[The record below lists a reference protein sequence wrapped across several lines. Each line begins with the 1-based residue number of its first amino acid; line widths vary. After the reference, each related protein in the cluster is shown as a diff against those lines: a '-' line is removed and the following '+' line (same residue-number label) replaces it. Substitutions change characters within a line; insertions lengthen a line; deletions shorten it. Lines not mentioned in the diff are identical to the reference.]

1 MQIQEMDFISGLNSP
16 ELLGMQRVEDRF
28 EKWAIG
34 MAGR

>member
-1 MQIQEMDFISGLNSP
+1 MQIREMDFISVLNSP
-16 ELLGMQRVEDRF
+16 ELLGMQQVEGRF